1 MKYENKIVKK
11 QKTTTKWITCLDNVR
26 ISRVLQ
32 LLEMFPDGLLQ
43 RDIFSLL
50 DAPRDKGIMQALKEL
65 EYHGFIKREI
75 KFGRTVE
82 AINTEHKVKGKRLI
96 KDIKFGLE
104 TKRERYFVTGNPI
117 QKLFERIVELAENDT
132 QKKYF
137 EMLKNDISTRWK
149 MIMFS
154 YSFRNKYTL
163 PSTEDTNKQI
173 IENIEKAAEL
183 YEGKELEKA
192 RKDRDKII
200 SDFKQLREDESEY
213 KREKQM
219 HQINGYR
226 LKVETHVDYVSL
238 QLQRILIEF
247 FITLYTNFHKLIKS
261 EIPQELINTIELL
274 LFEIDPK
281 LKKVAMIDEV
291 TGRIQNFNNLIEI
304 TKMNKKLKRS
314 LLKKEKTGGKK
325 TTNSI

>member
-1 MKYENKIVKK
+1 
-11 QKTTTKWITCLDNVR
+11 
-26 ISRVLQ
+26 
-32 LLEMFPDGLLQ
+32 MFPDGLLQ

-75 KFGRTVE
+75 KFGKTVE

-96 KDIKFGLE
+96 QDVKFGLE

-117 QKLFERIVELAENDT
+117 QKLFEKIVELAENDT

-163 PSTEDTNKQI
+163 PSTEDAIKQI
-173 IENIEKAAEL
+173 IKNIEKAAEL
-183 YEGKELEKA
+183 YAGKELEKA
-192 RKDRDKII
+192 RKDRDKLI
-200 SDFKQLREDESEY
+200 SDFKKLREDESKY
-213 KREKQM
+213 KKEKQLN
-219 HQINGYR
+219 QINGYR

-247 FITLYTNFHKLIKS
+247 FITLYTNINKLQKS
-261 EIPQELINTIELL
+261 EIPPELINTIELL

-291 TGRIQNFNNLIEI
+291 TGRIQNFNGLIEMMI
-304 TKMNKKLKRS
+304 LNKKIKRD
-314 LLKKEKTGGKK
+314 LLKKEKK
-325 TTNSI
+325 